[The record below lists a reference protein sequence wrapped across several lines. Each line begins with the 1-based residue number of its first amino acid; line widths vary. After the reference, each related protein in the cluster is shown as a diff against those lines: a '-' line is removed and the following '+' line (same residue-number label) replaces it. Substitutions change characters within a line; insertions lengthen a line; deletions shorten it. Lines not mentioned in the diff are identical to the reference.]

1 MRKGAIFIILV
12 SIALLSRPQAILAQT
27 TTGPIKG
34 SWDGLKS
41 VPPGDEL
48 IVTLRNGQTVKGRL
62 SNLSDTALTLTQ
74 GKKTTDLNRGEVL
87 KVYRSI
93 PRSAKRSTMIGLAVG
108 AGVGAGSGAAVDAGL
123 NGEPGEN
130 YAIPV
135 LALLGAGVGALAGY
149 LVGSRKH
156 RALIYETN

>member
-1 MRKGAIFIILV
+1 MRKGTISIALIL
-12 SIALLSRPQAILAQT
+12 IALLSRPQAILAQT

-48 IVTLRNGQTVKGRL
+48 VVVLRNGQTIKGRL
-62 SNLSDTALTLTQ
+62 SSSSDTVLTLTR

-108 AGVGAGSGAAVDAGL
+108 AGIGAGSGAAWEAGI
-123 NGEPGEN
+123 NDPNEN
-130 YAIPV
+130 YATPV
-135 LALLGAGVGALAGY
+135 LALLGAGIGALAGY